1 MWLNGANDWIY
12 PYLHAAAERMSA
24 LVQRFPDAQ
33 GMQRWALDQAARELL
48 LAQSSDWAFIMKT
61 GTSVEY
67 AVRRQKTHIHRFD
80 RLATMAE
87 SGSYDEGYLREV
99 AARDSPFPDMDYR
112 IFQTR
117 PWV

>member
-1 MWLNGANDWIY
+1 
-12 PYLHAAAERMSA
+12 
-24 LVQRFPDAQ
+24 V
-33 GMQRWALDQAARELL
+33 LDQAARELL

-67 AVRRQKTHIHRFD
+67 ALRRQKTHLHRFD

-87 SGSYDEGYLREV
+87 SGDHDEGYLRAV
-99 AARDSPFPDMDYR
+99 AARDSLFPDMDYR

-117 PWV
+117 PLA